1 MPSVA
6 DLHVPIGTRVK
17 LSLTD
22 QGLKKLYKTIAL
34 LWEIPTEGLLQRA
47 GRNFRSFP
55 VRPLALTGGAPV
67 ALGIYGSFAI
77 ENYDLAILC
86 VALVASATLLE

>member
-34 LWEIPTEGLLQRA
+34 LWEYRPKGCSKEPGEIFDLSRFARLL
-47 GRNFRSFP
+47 
-55 VRPLALTGGAPV
+55 
-67 ALGIYGSFAI
+67 
-77 ENYDLAILC
+77 
-86 VALVASATLLE
+86 

>member
-1 MPSVA
+1 MPLVA

-47 GRNFRSFP
+47 QGEIFDLSR
-55 VRPLALTGGAPV
+55 
-67 ALGIYGSFAI
+67 FAR
-77 ENYDLAILC
+77 
-86 VALVASATLLE
+86 LL